1 MPTSQLFALLFLND
15 LVQYTPGDTGA
26 EDRFPPVHSAD
37 GFNDLIWLG
46 FSFEQVPQRAFSERL
61 EHQLLLTSLIQ
72 YDHFGVRKQ
81 FADLSHCLQIAG
93 GSCTY
98 VHQDDIR
105 TSLVDQSDGLLPV
118 FRLAHDRDAI
128 CAFEQC
134 ARPLTEQIVVVHDEY
149 FDWIIHTL
157 LPGEAKTTADHGEA
171 GLTLPLSHRFTLIG
185 KR

>member
-37 GFNDLIWLG
+37 GFNDLSRLG
-46 FSFEQVPQRAFSERL
+46 LSFEQVPQRALSEGV

-72 YDHFGVRKQ
+72 YDHLGVRKQ

-93 GSCTY
+93 GSCPD

-105 TSLVDQSDGLLPV
+105 TSLADQSDGLLPV

-128 CAFEQC
+128 CAFEPC
-134 ARPLTEQIVVVHDEY
+134 AHPLTKQVVVYYEY

-157 LPGEAKTTADHGEA
+157 LLGEAKTTADHGEA